1 YSLTD
6 QVDWDTA
13 LREDNGRVNPL
24 GLYDL
29 DRNIRKVGEAYK
41 KLIADWSEVL
51 PAQSV
56 CLNVPLILPSEYDEP
71 FARRRRDWARRYQ
84 RRRSRTKTVVRA
96 NEPVEPAGPR
106 R

>member
-1 YSLTD
+1 
-6 QVDWDTA
+6 
-13 LREDNGRVNPL
+13 VNPL

-41 KLIADWSEVL
+41 KLIADWMEVL

-56 CLNVPLILPSEYDEP
+56 CLNVPIVLPSEYDEP

-84 RRRSRTKTVVRA
+84 RRRMQTKLRERA
-96 NEPVEPAGPR
+96 SEPAR
-106 R
+106 